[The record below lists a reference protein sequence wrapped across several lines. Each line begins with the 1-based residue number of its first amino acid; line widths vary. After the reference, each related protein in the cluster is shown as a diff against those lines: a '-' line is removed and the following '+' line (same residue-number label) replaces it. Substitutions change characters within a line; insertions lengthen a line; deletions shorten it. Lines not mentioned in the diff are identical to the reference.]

1 MDDRDYMTKL
11 YEFTGRQRSRRRVD
25 FLLRAY
31 SWMGL
36 MLAVVGG
43 GYFLFTLLSFDL
55 SAQQRF
61 ALILAGAGALVA
73 LMSRLFIAFYKE
85 RDAEELDRTEEYERL
100 DSFLSAWQ
108 QFERVSKEILEK
120 EGRRLNM
127 HSLRVV
133 ISYLHDEGK
142 IDEEDVLVLEEGL
155 KTRNLIVHGERRVP
169 RRMTER
175 VTESLVEVIQK
186 IES

>member
-1 MDDRDYMTKL
+1 MGDRDYINEL
-11 YEFTGRQRSRRRVD
+11 YEFTGRQRSRRKVN

-31 SWMGL
+31 SWIGF
-36 MLAVVGG
+36 MLAIVAG
-43 GYFLFTLLSFDL
+43 GYFLLTLLSFDL

-61 ALILAGAGALVA
+61 ALIMAGAGALVA
-73 LMSRLFIAFYKE
+73 LMSRIFIAFYKE

-100 DSFLSAWQ
+100 ASFLAAWQ
-108 QFERVSKEILEK
+108 QFERVSKEVLAK

-155 KTRNLIVHGERRVP
+155 KTRNLIVHGERRVST
-169 RRMTER
+169 RVTDR
-175 VTESLVEVIQK
+175 VTESLVKVIRK
-186 IES
+186 IEG